1 VHRDVNKSKS
11 VVMRSKAN
19 KVIVSRVSWQALFYS
34 FVSII
39 LA

>member
-1 VHRDVNKSKS
+1 VRCVVNKSKS

-19 KVIVSRVSWQALFYS
+19 KVITSCKLASSLLYS
-34 FVSII
+34 FVSIA